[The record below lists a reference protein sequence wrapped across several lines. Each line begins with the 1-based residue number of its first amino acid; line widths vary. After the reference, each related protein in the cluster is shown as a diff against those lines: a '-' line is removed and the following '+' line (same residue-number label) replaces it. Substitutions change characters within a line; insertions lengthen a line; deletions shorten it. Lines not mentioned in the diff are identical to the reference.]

1 MVKILVDSS
10 SDCEPEEI
18 KEKGFE
24 FVPISITIGDTDYI
38 DGVSL
43 EKDEFYEILKGTE
56 DFPKTSQPSPQA
68 FLDIFKDA
76 KEKQDTIFCILLSS
90 ELSGTCQSA
99 QLAKNMVDYESIYII
114 DSLSATYMIKILADY
129 TYELVQK
136 NTPAEEI
143 LQKIE
148 ALKPRVTL
156 FAGLDTLEYLCKG
169 GRLSKSAAAIG
180 ELANIKPVITVTEK
194 GAVGVLGK
202 CLGKNKAI
210 AQVFKHLQESGLDDS
225 FPLYTI
231 YTYGTDNCQ
240 RLEDKLEENG
250 YSTSKRLQ
258 VGATIGSHIG
268 PEAFGVVF
276 VKQ

>member
-10 SDCEPEEI
+10 SDYEPEEI

-114 DSLSATYMIKILADY
+114 DSLSAT
-129 TYELVQK
+129 
-136 NTPAEEI
+136 
-143 LQKIE
+143 
-148 ALKPRVTL
+148 
-156 FAGLDTLEYLCKG
+156 
-169 GRLSKSAAAIG
+169 
-180 ELANIKPVITVTEK
+180 
-194 GAVGVLGK
+194 
-202 CLGKNKAI
+202 
-210 AQVFKHLQESGLDDS
+210 
-225 FPLYTI
+225 
-231 YTYGTDNCQ
+231 
-240 RLEDKLEENG
+240 
-250 YSTSKRLQ
+250 
-258 VGATIGSHIG
+258 
-268 PEAFGVVF
+268 
-276 VKQ
+276 